1 MRDSSRKYNDYLDSQ
16 NMNGSLRQN
25 QLFFNSLRDA
35 DRQLTNNGIR
45 DSEFKNKIKS
55 EIKSNKE
62 FREKTK
68 ERLKD
73 STPLQVMRFKDLL
86 TAGGENYNRQSNSDS
101 SGERRFNTDSSS
113 GDTEMAVSDSRH
125 FKNISSGEE
134 SLLRDGSRSS
144 YRGVVGGDLEIYR
157 PVPVNSAVRDHRNHT
172 NSLERTGRSLDRKE
186 SDRTY
191 VPPST
196 LPIQSFYTPM
206 GSDPLLL
213 PHYAPLGSDL
223 TPNSE
228 PHLPPMFTPGESDAT
243 PGGSDLTP
251 LGSDPFVRDSVVYA
265 DLAHAAAVANER
277 ARVAQLRNTGNVNG
291 DAKRNSEYASLKFHD
306 VGQEIDV

>member
-1 MRDSSRKYNDYLDSQ
+1 
-16 NMNGSLRQN
+16 MNGSLRQN

-35 DRQLTNNGIR
+35 DRQLNNGIR
-45 DSEFKNKIKS
+45 GDSDLKNKIKN

-113 GDTEMAVSDSRH
+113 GDTEMAISDSRH

-144 YRGVVGGDLEIYR
+144 YRGRDLEIYR
-157 PVPVNSAVRDHRNHT
+157 PVPVNNSAVREHRSTT
-172 NSLERTGRSLDRKE
+172 NSLERNGRSLDRKE
-186 SDRTY
+186 NERTY

-228 PHLPPMFTPGESDAT
+228 PHLPPMYTPGESDAT

-277 ARVAQLRNTGNVNG
+277 ARVAQLRNSRNVSS
-291 DAKRNSEYASLKFHD
+291 DPKRNSEYASLKFHD